1 MCPRLP
7 DSFKMHISA
16 LSCTHQSKVSLES
29 LRPDFMTKSICHKLI
44 YFTPK
49 KGGTPRRNEIIFVS
63 PTGEEIKNRSQLD
76 RFLKSHPGGPSYSEF
91 DWGTGDSPRRS
102 ARISGKSKATETPRT
117 KPPRKKQAKSSSK
130 EGVKGKN
137 DDTNGEG
144 EVTEKQAA
152 AAADETEASEAV
164 EMKDVKDVGKKS
176 KVGVAAAEDTEND
189 SQLKSDEKI
198 DEMDIIGQLQ
208 NQEVD
213 NKTDSDPK
221 EETDEKLEGE
231 PGISPILESKEAVDK
246 TEGKEA
252 GNKSLP
258 EPGQDEKKEEEE
270 KQPADLEALASLTEK
285 EGDILKDAVAEMD
298 AKLEEEC
305 EAKVGQEEKEA
316 STEKRGECGRS

>member
-1 MCPRLP
+1 MATSQA
-7 DSFKMHISA
+7 DK
-16 LSCTHQSKVSLES
+16 
-29 LRPDFMTKSICHKLI
+29 DFMKEQHSPDDVVSIDLPAPQGWTKK
-44 YFTPK
+44 FTPK

-76 RFLKSHPGGPSYSEF
+76 RFLKSHPGGPSCSEF

-117 KPPRKKQAKSSSK
+117 KPPRKKQAKSNSK

-152 AAADETEASEAV
+152 AAADGTEASEEV

-176 KVGVAAAEDTEND
+176 KVEVAAAEDTEND
-189 SQLKSDEKI
+189 SQLKSDEKF
-198 DEMDIIGQLQ
+198 DEMDIGQLQ

-231 PGISPILESKEAVDK
+231 PDISPKLESKEAVDK

-270 KQPADLEALASLTEK
+270 KQPADLEAPASLTEK
-285 EGDILKDAVAEMD
+285 EGDVLKDAVAEVD
-298 AKLEEEC
+298 AKLEEKC

-316 STEKRGECGRS
+316 STEKRGEWGRS